1 MLEIIRD
8 NWMLLLVGD
17 YPHGPIGG
25 LAGTLLLAALSGLVA
40 LPCSI
45 ALAVGGIGRHRGIRH
60 GVRTIVWLM
69 RGTPLLMVVF
79 WANYLVPLLL
89 GWPVGPFWVMFAALV
104 IYESAYLSEV
114 IRGGI
119 EALPRGQ
126 AEAARALGFSQG
138 TTMIRIVLPQAL
150 YNSFPALL
158 TQFVSI
164 IKETSLG
171 FVIGVHEFTYS
182 AAAINANLL
191 VRPVEIFGLLAVVFF
206 LICFAFTSIAG
217 WFERRIGKSRG
228 TIAP

>member
-17 YPHGPIGG
+17 YPRGPIGG
-25 LAGTLLLAALSGLVA
+25 LAGTLLLAALSGVVA

-45 ALAVGGIGRHRGIRH
+45 ALAVGGIGHHRGIRRT
-60 GVRTIVWLM
+60 VRSIVWLM

-126 AEAARALGFSQG
+126 TEAARALGFSEG
-138 TTMIRIVLPQAL
+138 ATMIRFVLPQAL

-191 VRPVEIFGLLAVVFF
+191 VRPVEIFGMLALVFF

-217 WFERRIGKSRG
+217 WFERRVGKTRG
-228 TIAP
+228 AIAP

>member
-25 LAGTLLLAALSGLVA
+25 LVGTLLLAGLSGLVA
-40 LPCSI
+40 LPCSV
-45 ALAVGGIGRHRGIRH
+45 ALAVGGIGRHRGIRR
-60 GVRTIVWLM
+60 GVRSIVWLM

-104 IYESAYLSEV
+104 VYESAYLSEV

-126 AEAARALGFSQG
+126 AEAARALGFSEG
-138 TTMIRIVLPQAL
+138 ATMIRIILPQAL

-191 VRPVEIFGLLAVVFF
+191 VRPVEIFGLLALVFF
-206 LICFAFTSIAG
+206 LICFTFTSIAG
-217 WFERRIGKSRG
+217 WFERRIGKARG